1 MEITREIIEEN
12 INDPEKLE
20 DLYQSNKK
28 IFTEIIKTMYEPE
41 ASLIIKYWYTRL
53 FYKPAIITAD
63 TDDAISGLKKSNTKK
78 YLFTA
83 LLVILTW
90 LPLRQLV
97 IELLSSFEE
106 NIYLIKSI
114 PIIFSVTLSLFFLF
128 DSIKKIKNIA
138 LSILPNIIALIYLFL
153 LEYINGSPRY
163 KDEYQSFNNAFYFM
177 FILLWFFILFTYS
190 NFNIKK
196 LIYSAFLEKCG
207 EVIIWS
213 TIFLIGGSIVVLLSL
228 GLFEAINVDVDN
240 FYYKNIVTLGLVASP
255 FVSLLVIDKFNKVK
269 LSVIVANIFLPIILI
284 SIIAFGITS
293 IFTDVKPYEDR
304 NIFILYNIMMVIVI
318 GVLVFTGSNGIN
330 NKILNICSYI
340 LPVVTV
346 ILDFVTISAVIYRLS
361 KYGISANKITLLGT
375 NIVMLGHLAYMIY
388 LKFKHKIEQNT
399 LYLPLYFLWAFIVV
413 FIFPFIFKMA

>member
-12 INDPEKLE
+12 INNPEILE

-28 IFTEIIKTMYEPE
+28 TFSEIIKTMHEPE

-53 FYKPAIITAD
+53 FYKPAIKTAD
-63 TDDAISGLKKSNTKK
+63 TDDAISSLKKSNTNK

-90 LPLRQLV
+90 IPIRLLF
-97 IELLSSFEE
+97 IDTLSSFKE

-128 DSIKKIKNIA
+128 DSIKFKNIA
-138 LSILPNIIALIYLFL
+138 LSMLPNIIVLIYIVL
-153 LEYINGSPRY
+153 LEYIKSSQPN
-163 KDEYQSFNNAFYFM
+163 KDESQSFLNAFIFM

-190 NFNIKK
+190 NFNIRK
-196 LIYSAFLEKCG
+196 LNYSSFLEKCG
-207 EVIIWS
+207 ETIIWS
-213 TIFLIGGSIVVLLSL
+213 TIFLIGGIVIYGLSL
-228 GLFEAINVDVDN
+228 ALFNSIGIDADN
-240 FYYKNIVTLGLVASP
+240 FYDKNIVPLGIVASP
-255 FVSLLVIDKFNKVK
+255 FVSLLVIEYFNKVK
-269 LSVIVANIFLPIILI
+269 ISVIVANIFLPLILI
-284 SIIAFGITS
+284 SLVAFGITS
-293 IFTDVKPYEDR
+293 IFTEVKPYEDR
-304 NIFILYNIMMVIVI
+304 DIFILYNVMMVIVI
-318 GVLVFTGSNGIN
+318 SVLVFTGSNGIT
-330 NKILNICSYI
+330 NKIINICSYI

-346 ILDFVTISAVIYRLS
+346 ILDFITISAVIYRLS
-361 KYGISANKITLLGT
+361 KYGITPNKITLLGT
-375 NIVMLGHLAYMIY
+375 NIVMLGHLVYMIY